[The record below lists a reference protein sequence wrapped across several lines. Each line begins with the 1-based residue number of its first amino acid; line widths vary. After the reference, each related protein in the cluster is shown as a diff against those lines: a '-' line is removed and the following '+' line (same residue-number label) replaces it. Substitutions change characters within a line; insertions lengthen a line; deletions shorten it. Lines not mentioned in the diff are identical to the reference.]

1 MSKNRGL
8 GAILTDNNTM
18 LEFQP
23 NMVDLG
29 TQYIK
34 NSNNYWPN
42 TGKTIGLVVGNS
54 PSTLDGVRIYGK
66 TKNSFQSLT
75 SSINSLTSLSGTPE
89 MAASDGANYI
99 AIGGTSVS
107 ATTLELYKR
116 TGTTFTKLSG
126 PATMPTGT
134 CNGLTISSDG
144 TYIAYVQSSAP
155 YMYLF
160 KRTGDTFTNL
170 SNPSTMPTGAGRCC
184 AFSFDG
190 NYLAVGHS
198 VTPFMTVYSR
208 SGDTFTKLSDPAT
221 LPSSTL
227 VSMLTWCG
235 NGYIAIGTSG
245 TPSVPEVY
253 KLSAGALTKLSN
265 PATPSV
271 GTLAAMAGSS
281 DSVYLSVVGGTSPFV
296 AVYKINTSTDTFTK
310 LTLSGITIGSSTGTS
325 IAISKDV
332 KYMCVG
338 YGTNVPYAQLYSIGA
353 GDTFTKVAEQF
364 SADGLTGAVQTVA
377 FINSP

>member
-1 MSKNRGL
+1 
-8 GAILTDNNTM
+8 
-18 LEFQP
+18 
-23 NMVDLG
+23 
-29 TQYIK
+29 
-34 NSNNYWPN
+34 
-42 TGKTIGLVVGNS
+42 
-54 PSTLDGVRIYGK
+54 
-66 TKNSFQSLT
+66 
-75 SSINSLTSLSGTPE
+75 
-89 MAASDGANYI
+89 
-99 AIGGTSVS
+99 
-107 ATTLELYKR
+107 
-116 TGTTFTKLSG
+116 
-126 PATMPTGT
+126 
-134 CNGLTISSDG
+134 
-144 TYIAYVQSSAP
+144 
-155 YMYLF
+155 
-160 KRTGDTFTNL
+160 
-170 SNPSTMPTGAGRCC
+170 MPTGAGRCC

>member
-66 TKNSFQSLT
+66 TKNGLQFLNT
-75 SSINSLTSLSGTPE
+75 NLSSMSVGGTPTV
-89 MAASDGANYI
+89 ATSDDGNYL
-99 AIGGTSVS
+99 AVGGNSSS

-116 TGTTFTKLSG
+116 TGSTFIKLSG
-126 PATMPTGT
+126 PATMPTGSCT
-134 CNGLTISSDG
+134 GLAISPDG
-144 TYIAYVQSSAP
+144 TYITYTQTASP
-155 YMYLF
+155 YFYIF

-310 LTLSGITIGSSTGTS
+310 LTLSGITIGSLTGTS